1 MSNKDINIIF
11 FGNTDFS
18 NPTLLACNNSFNLKA
33 VVTNK
38 SKKMGR
44 GQKILDTPVMTL
56 AKEEN
61 LKIIEG
67 VDLNDASFIDQLKDL
82 NPDFFVVVA
91 YRILPKSLLGIPK
104 YGSINIHSSLLPKYR
119 GAAPI
124 QHALLN
130 QEDSTGVS
138 TFLIEPKVDTGK
150 IIDQLKIEITKDDNY
165 GSLSKKLSE
174 AGADLIESSINKCLH
189 HSSELIEQDN
199 SMATLAPKISKDD
212 LKINWSDKSD
222 TILAKVR
229 AFSPTPGAF
238 TTINSKRL
246 KIFKA
251 ESINND
257 NNHKIGS
264 IYHVDKNF
272 FDVQCGQN
280 ALRLHNVQLE
290 GKKAMDSKD
299 FIVGYQDLGSNIL
312 I

>member
-1 MSNKDINIIF
+1 MSNKDLNIIF

-18 NPTLLACNNSFNLKA
+18 NPTLLACNESFNLKA
-33 VVTNK
+33 VITNK

-56 AKEEN
+56 AKEKN
-61 LKIIEG
+61 FKIIEG
-67 VDLNDASFIDQLKDL
+67 IDLNNESFAQKLNDL

-91 YRILPKSLLGIPK
+91 YRILPKSLLDIPK

-130 QEDSTGVS
+130 QDNSTGIS

-150 IIDQLKIEITKDDNY
+150 IIDQFKIEIAKDDNY

-174 AGADLIESSINKCLH
+174 AGADLIKSSIDKCINNPLDI
-189 HSSELIEQDN
+189 IEQDD
-199 SMATLAPKISKDD
+199 SMATLAPKISKED
-212 LKINWSDKSD
+212 LKIDWNDNSDK
-222 TILAKVR
+222 ILAKVK

-251 ESINND
+251 ESIDND
-257 NNHKIGS
+257 NKYQIGS
-264 IYHVDKNF
+264 IYNVDKNY

-280 ALRLHNVQLE
+280 AIRLFSVQLE

-299 FIVGYQDLGSNIL
+299 FIVGYQDLYSSIL

>member
-1 MSNKDINIIF
+1 MSNKDLNIIF

-18 NPTLLACNNSFNLKA
+18 NPTLLACNESFNLKA
-33 VVTNK
+33 VITNK

-56 AKEEN
+56 AKEKN
-61 LKIIEG
+61 FKIIEG
-67 VDLNDASFIDQLKDL
+67 IDLNNESFAQKLNDL

-91 YRILPKSLLGIPK
+91 YRILPKSLLDIPK

-130 QEDSTGVS
+130 QDNSTGIS

-150 IIDQLKIEITKDDNY
+150 IIDQFKIEIAKDDNY

-174 AGADLIESSINKCLH
+174 AGAHLIKSSIDKCINNP
-189 HSSELIEQDN
+189 SDIIEQDD
-199 SMATLAPKISKDD
+199 SMATLAPKISKED
-212 LKINWSDKSD
+212 LKIDWNDNSDK
-222 TILAKVR
+222 ILAKVK

-251 ESINND
+251 ESIDND
-257 NNHKIGS
+257 NKYKIGA
-264 IYHVDKNF
+264 ICNVDKNY

-280 ALRLHNVQLE
+280 AIRLFSVQLE

-299 FIVGYQDLGSNIL
+299 FIVGYQDLDSSIL

>member
-1 MSNKDINIIF
+1 MCIRD
-11 FGNTDFS
+11 
-18 NPTLLACNNSFNLKA
+18 
-33 VVTNK
+33 
-38 SKKMGR
+38 R
-44 GQKILDTPVMTL
+44 
-56 AKEEN
+56 
-61 LKIIEG
+61 
-67 VDLNDASFIDQLKDL
+67 
-82 NPDFFVVVA
+82 

-150 IIDQLKIEITKDDNY
+150 IIDQLIIEIKKDDNY

-199 SMATLAPKISKDD
+199 SIATLAPKISKDD
-212 LKINWSDKSD
+212 LKINWNDKSD
-222 TILAKVR
+222 IIQAKVR
-229 AFSPTPGAF
+229 AFSPKPGAF

-251 ESINND
+251 ESISND
-257 NNHKIGS
+257 NNHEIGS
-264 IYHVDKNF
+264 IYNVDKNF
-272 FDVQCGQN
+272 QSVADTWPSSLNCEMV
-280 ALRLHNVQLE
+280 
-290 GKKAMDSKD
+290 KKFWNFSTEED
-299 FIVGYQDLGSNIL
+299 FEVFMELSL
-312 I
+312 IHISEPTRPY

>member
-1 MSNKDINIIF
+1 MPNKQINIIF
-11 FGNTDFS
+11 FGNTNFS
-18 NPTLLACNNSFNLKA
+18 NPTLLACNKNFNLKA

-56 AKEEN
+56 AIEKSF
-61 LKIIEG
+61 KVIEG
-67 VDLNDASFIDQLKDL
+67 EDLNDKSFINELKNL

-91 YRILPKSLLGIPK
+91 YRILPKSLLKIPK
-104 YGSINIHSSLLPKYR
+104 FGSINIHSSLLPKYR

-130 QEDSTGVS
+130 QEKLTGIS

-150 IIDQLKIEITKDDNY
+150 IIDQFKVEISPEDNY

-174 AGADLIESSINKCLH
+174 AGAELIESSVTKCYTNSADLIKQND
-189 HSSELIEQDN
+189 SE
-199 SMATLAPKISKDD
+199 ATLAPKILKDD
-212 LKINWSDKSD
+212 LKINWNQDSKV
-222 TILAKVR
+222 ILAMIN

-251 ESINND
+251 EVIDCNSNND
-257 NNHKIGS
+257 AGV
-264 IYHVDKNF
+264 IYNVSKSY
-272 FDVQCGQN
+272 FDVQCKHN
-280 ALRLHNVQLE
+280 SLRIYRTQLE
-290 GKKAMDSKD
+290 GKKVMDSKD
-299 FIVGYQDLGSNIL
+299 FILGYQNLDSSSLL
-312 I
+312 

>member
-1 MSNKDINIIF
+1 MSNKDLNIIF

-18 NPTLLACNNSFNLKA
+18 NPTLLACNESFNLKA
-33 VVTNK
+33 VITNK

-56 AKEEN
+56 AKEKN
-61 LKIIEG
+61 FKIIEG
-67 VDLNDASFIDQLKDL
+67 IDLNNESFAQKLNDL

-91 YRILPKSLLGIPK
+91 YRILPKSLLDIPK

-130 QEDSTGVS
+130 QDNSTGIS

-150 IIDQLKIEITKDDNY
+150 IIDQFKIEIAKDDNY

-174 AGADLIESSINKCLH
+174 AGADLIKSSIDKCINNPLDI
-189 HSSELIEQDN
+189 IEQDD
-199 SMATLAPKISKDD
+199 SMATLAPKISKED
-212 LKINWSDKSD
+212 LKIDWNDNSDK
-222 TILAKVR
+222 ILAKVK

-251 ESINND
+251 ESIDND
-257 NNHKIGS
+257 NKYKIGA
-264 IYHVDKNF
+264 ICNVDKNY

-280 ALRLHNVQLE
+280 AIRLFSVQLE

-299 FIVGYQDLGSNIL
+299 FIVGYQDLDSSIL

>member
-1 MSNKDINIIF
+1 MSNKDLNIIF

-18 NPTLLACNNSFNLKA
+18 NPTLLACNESFNLKA
-33 VVTNK
+33 VITNK

-44 GQKILDTPVMTL
+44 GQKILDTPVMNL
-56 AKEEN
+56 AKEKN
-61 LKIIEG
+61 FNIIEG
-67 VDLNDASFIDQLKDL
+67 IDLNNESFAQKLNDL

-91 YRILPKSLLGIPK
+91 YRILPKSLLDIPK

-130 QEDSTGVS
+130 QDNSTGIS

-150 IIDQLKIEITKDDNY
+150 IIDQFKIEIAKDDNY

-174 AGADLIESSINKCLH
+174 AGADLIKSSIDKCINNP
-189 HSSELIEQDN
+189 SDIIEQDD
-199 SMATLAPKISKDD
+199 SMATLAPKISKED
-212 LKINWSDKSD
+212 LKIDWNDNSDK
-222 TILAKVR
+222 ILAKVK

-251 ESINND
+251 ESIDND
-257 NNHKIGS
+257 KKYQIGA
-264 IYHVDKNF
+264 IYNVDKNY

-280 ALRLHNVQLE
+280 AIRLFSVQLE

-299 FIVGYQDLGSNIL
+299 FIVGYQDLDSSIL

>member
-1 MSNKDINIIF
+1 
-11 FGNTDFS
+11 
-18 NPTLLACNNSFNLKA
+18 
-33 VVTNK
+33 
-38 SKKMGR
+38 MGR

-56 AKEEN
+56 AKEKN
-61 LKIIEG
+61 FKIIEG
-67 VDLNDASFIDQLKDL
+67 IDLNNESFAQKLNDL

-91 YRILPKSLLGIPK
+91 YRILPKSLLDIPK

-130 QEDSTGVS
+130 QDNSTGIS

-150 IIDQLKIEITKDDNY
+150 IIDQFKIEIAKDDNY

-174 AGADLIESSINKCLH
+174 AGADLIKSSIDKCINNPLDI
-189 HSSELIEQDN
+189 IEQDDT
-199 SMATLAPKISKDD
+199 MATLAPKISKED
-212 LKINWSDKSD
+212 LKIDWNDNSDK
-222 TILAKVR
+222 ILAKVK
-229 AFSPTPGAF
+229 AFSPTPGVF

-251 ESINND
+251 ESIDND
-257 NNHKIGS
+257 NKYQIGA
-264 IYHVDKNF
+264 IYNVDKNY
-272 FDVQCGQN
+272 FDVKCGQN
-280 ALRLHNVQLE
+280 AIRLFSVQLE

-299 FIVGYQDLGSNIL
+299 FIVGYQDLDSSIL

>member
-1 MSNKDINIIF
+1 MAKDEKIKIGFAGTPEIAFAHFNHLLNSSDIDISFVLTQPNK
-11 FGNTDFS
+11 
-18 NPTLLACNNSFNLKA
+18 
-33 VVTNK
+33 K
-38 SKKMGR
+38 SGR
-44 GQKILDTPVMTL
+44 GLEESKTLFNDIDKNIPILQP
-56 AKEEN
+56 EN
-61 LKIIEG
+61 LNDQDTISTISKMKI
-67 VDLNDASFIDQLKDL
+67 DLL
-82 NPDFFVVVA
+82 VVVA
-91 YRILPKSLLGIPK
+91 YGKILPDWVLEYPK
-104 YGSINIHSSLLPKYR
+104 FGCLNIHFSLLPKWR

-150 IIDQLKIEITKDDNY
+150 IIDQLKIVITKDDNY

-189 HSSELIEQDN
+189 HSSELTEQDS
-199 SMATLAPKISKDD
+199 SMATLAPKISKGD
-212 LKINWSDKSD
+212 LKINWNDKSD

-257 NNHKIGS
+257 NNHEIGS

-272 FDVQCGQN
+272 FDVQCC
-280 ALRLHNVQLE
+280 LLYTSPSPR
-290 GKKAMDSKD
+290 DS
-299 FIVGYQDLGSNIL
+299 
-312 I
+312 

>member
-1 MSNKDINIIF
+1 MSNKDLNIIF

-18 NPTLLACNNSFNLKA
+18 NPTLLACNESFNLKA
-33 VVTNK
+33 VITNK

-56 AKEEN
+56 AKEKN
-61 LKIIEG
+61 FKIIEG
-67 VDLNDASFIDQLKDL
+67 IDLNNESFAQKLNDL

-91 YRILPKSLLGIPK
+91 YRILPKSLLDIPK

-130 QEDSTGVS
+130 QDNSTGIS

-150 IIDQLKIEITKDDNY
+150 IIDQFKIEIAKDDNY

-174 AGADLIESSINKCLH
+174 AGADLIKSSIDKCINNPLDI
-189 HSSELIEQDN
+189 IEQDD
-199 SMATLAPKISKDD
+199 SMATLAPKISKED
-212 LKINWSDKSD
+212 LKIDWNDNSDK
-222 TILAKVR
+222 ILAKVK

-251 ESINND
+251 ESIDND
-257 NNHKIGS
+257 NKYQIGA
-264 IYHVDKNF
+264 IYNVDKNY

-280 ALRLHNVQLE
+280 AIRLFSVQLE

-299 FIVGYQDLGSNIL
+299 FIVGYQDLDSSIL

>member
-1 MSNKDINIIF
+1 MSNKDLNIIF

-18 NPTLLACNNSFNLKA
+18 NPTLLACNESFNLKA
-33 VVTNK
+33 VITNK

-56 AKEEN
+56 AKEKN
-61 LKIIEG
+61 FRIIEG
-67 VDLNDASFIDQLKDL
+67 IDLNNESFAQKLNDL

-91 YRILPKSLLGIPK
+91 YRILPKSLLDIPK

-130 QEDSTGVS
+130 QDNSTGIS

-150 IIDQLKIEITKDDNY
+150 IIDQFKIEIAKDDNY

-174 AGADLIESSINKCLH
+174 AGADLIKSSIDKCINNPLDI
-189 HSSELIEQDN
+189 IEQDD
-199 SMATLAPKISKDD
+199 SMATLAPKISKED
-212 LKINWSDKSD
+212 LKIDWNDNSDK
-222 TILAKVR
+222 ILAKVK

-251 ESINND
+251 ESIDND
-257 NNHKIGS
+257 KKYQIGA
-264 IYHVDKNF
+264 IYNVDKNY
-272 FDVQCGQN
+272 FDVKCGQN
-280 ALRLHNVQLE
+280 AIRLFSVQLE

-299 FIVGYQDLGSNIL
+299 FIVGYQDLDSSIL

>member
-1 MSNKDINIIF
+1 MSNKDLNIIF

-18 NPTLLACNNSFNLKA
+18 NPTLLACNESFNLKA
-33 VVTNK
+33 VITNK

-56 AKEEN
+56 AKEKN
-61 LKIIEG
+61 FKIIEG
-67 VDLNDASFIDQLKDL
+67 IDLNNESFAQKLNDL

-91 YRILPKSLLGIPK
+91 YRILPKSLLDIPK

-130 QEDSTGVS
+130 QDNSTGIS

-150 IIDQLKIEITKDDNY
+150 IIDQFKIEIAKDDNY

-174 AGADLIESSINKCLH
+174 AGADLIKSSIDKCINNPLDI
-189 HSSELIEQDN
+189 IEQDD
-199 SMATLAPKISKDD
+199 SMATLAPKISKED
-212 LKINWSDKSD
+212 LKIDWNDNSDK
-222 TILAKVR
+222 ILAKVK

-251 ESINND
+251 ESIDND
-257 NNHKIGS
+257 NKYQIGT
-264 IYHVDKNF
+264 IYNVDKNY
-272 FDVQCGQN
+272 FDVKCGQN
-280 ALRLHNVQLE
+280 AIRLFSVQLE

-299 FIVGYQDLGSNIL
+299 FIVGYQDLDSSIL

>member
-18 NPTLLACNNSFNLKA
+18 NPTLLACKKKFNLKA

-56 AKEEN
+56 AKKEN

-67 VDLNDASFIDQLKDL
+67 EDLSDASFIDQLKDL

-91 YRILPKSLLGIPK
+91 YRILPKYLLDIPK

-150 IIDQLKIEITKDDNY
+150 IIDQLKIVITKDDNY

-174 AGADLIESSINKCLH
+174 AGAGLIESSINKCLH
-189 HSSELIEQDN
+189 HSSELTEQNN
-199 SMATLAPKISKDD
+199 SMATLAPKISKED
-212 LKINWSDKSD
+212 LKINWNNKSD
-222 TILAKVR
+222 IILAQVK
-229 AFSPTPGAF
+229 AFSPIPGAF

-251 ESINND
+251 ESISND

-264 IYHVDKNF
+264 IYHVGKNF
-272 FDVQCGQN
+272 FDVQCGKN
-280 ALRLHNVQLE
+280 ALRLFKVQLE

-299 FIVGYQDLGSNIL
+299 FIVGYKDLGSNIL
-312 I
+312 V

>member
-1 MSNKDINIIF
+1 MSNKDLNIIF

-18 NPTLLACNNSFNLKA
+18 NPTLLACNKSFNLKA

-56 AKEEN
+56 AKEKN

-67 VDLNDASFIDQLKDL
+67 IDLNDTSFIDQLKDL

-130 QEDSTGVS
+130 QEDSTGIS

-150 IIDQLKIEITKDDNY
+150 IIDQFKIEIKDDDNY
-165 GSLSKKLSE
+165 GSLSKRLSE
-174 AGADLIESSINKCLH
+174 AGANLIESSIDKCLDNP
-189 HSSELIEQDN
+189 SELIEQDN

-212 LKINWSDKSD
+212 LKINWNDDSDI
-222 TILAKVR
+222 ILAKVK

-251 ESINND
+251 ESINSND
-257 NNHKIGS
+257 DHQIGS
-264 IYHVDKNF
+264 VYNVDKSF
-272 FDVQCGQN
+272 FDVQCGHN
-280 ALRLHNVQLE
+280 ALRVFNVQLE

-299 FIVGYQDLGSNIL
+299 FIVGYQNLDSSIL
-312 I
+312 L

>member
-18 NPTLLACNNSFNLKA
+18 NPTLLACNESFNLKA
-33 VVTNK
+33 VITNK

-56 AKEEN
+56 AKEKN
-61 LKIIEG
+61 FKIIEG
-67 VDLNDASFIDQLKDL
+67 IDLNNESFAQKLNDL

-91 YRILPKSLLGIPK
+91 YRILPKSLLDIPK

-130 QEDSTGVS
+130 QDNSTGIS

-150 IIDQLKIEITKDDNY
+150 IIDQFKIEIAKDDNY

-174 AGADLIESSINKCLH
+174 AGADLIKSSIDKCINNP
-189 HSSELIEQDN
+189 SDIIEQDD
-199 SMATLAPKISKDD
+199 SMATLAPKISKED
-212 LKINWSDKSD
+212 LKIDWNDNSDK
-222 TILAKVR
+222 ILAKVK

-251 ESINND
+251 ESIDND
-257 NNHKIGS
+257 NKYQIGT
-264 IYHVDKNF
+264 IYNVDKNY

-280 ALRLHNVQLE
+280 AIRLFSVQLE

-299 FIVGYQDLGSNIL
+299 FIVGYQDLDSSIL

>member
-38 SKKMGR
+38 LKKMGR

-91 YRILPKSLLGIPK
+91 YRILPESLLSIPK

-150 IIDQLKIEITKDDNY
+150 IIDQLKIEITKNDNY

-199 SMATLAPKISKDD
+199 SIATLAPKISKDD
-212 LKINWSDKSD
+212 LKINWNDKSD
-222 TILAKVR
+222 IILAKVR

-257 NNHKIGS
+257 NNHEIGS

-280 ALRLHNVQLE
+280 ALRLHSVQLE